1 MINRKELYTN
11 HTSSRWKKASKMRH
25 FTVIADLN
33 VANRIVGYQPKQ
45 SKL

>member
-11 HTSSRWKKASKMRH
+11 HTSSRCKKINKMRH

-33 VANRIVGYQPKQ
+33 VVQKTI
-45 SKL
+45 